1 MFSNRHYFSLIGEIS
16 HDRIVS
22 SGVATKFD
30 FGLHRS
36 ALHLVYP
43 SSIKFFEREVR
54 ISLREFCG
62 SSPTFFK
69 IMKINLSE
77 LSTER
82 RNPLATELDTLS
94 AEEIVTIINN
104 EDQTVARA
112 VSVALPD
119 IARAAE
125 SAADSI
131 SCGGRLI
138 YIGAGTSGRLGV
150 LDAVECRPTYGVP
163 DGVVVG
169 IIAGGEEAMFR
180 AVEGAED
187 SPALGRDDLI
197 KIGVSA
203 KDTVVGIAASG
214 RTPYVIGALEYART
228 AGCTTVSVSCSASS
242 AISALADIKIE
253 AVTGAEV
260 VTGSTRMKAGSAQKM
275 ILNMIST
282 TAFIR
287 MGKVYGNLM
296 IDVKP
301 TNEKLIARAVS
312 IIREIVGCDE
322 ERAARL
328 LELSGKQV
336 KHAAVMGLLDVSC
349 EEADRLLTENGG
361 NVRRITEQ

>member
-1 MFSNRHYFSLIGEIS
+1 
-16 HDRIVS
+16 
-22 SGVATKFD
+22 
-30 FGLHRS
+30 
-36 ALHLVYP
+36 
-43 SSIKFFEREVR
+43 
-54 ISLREFCG
+54 
-62 SSPTFFK
+62 
-69 IMKINLSE
+69 
-77 LSTER
+77 
-82 RNPLATELDTLS
+82 
-94 AEEIVTIINN
+94 
-104 EDQTVARA
+104 
-112 VSVALPD
+112 
-119 IARAAE
+119 
-125 SAADSI
+125 
-131 SCGGRLI
+131 
-138 YIGAGTSGRLGV
+138 
-150 LDAVECRPTYGVP
+150 
-163 DGVVVG
+163 
-169 IIAGGEEAMFR
+169 MFR

-301 TNEKLIARAVS
+301 TNEKLIARAVT

-328 LELSGKQV
+328 LELSGKRV
-336 KHAAVMGLLDVSC
+336 KHAVVMGLLDVSVD
-349 EEADRLLTENGG
+349 EADRLLTENGG
-361 NVRRITEQ
+361 NVRRIIKQ

>member
-1 MFSNRHYFSLIGEIS
+1 
-16 HDRIVS
+16 
-22 SGVATKFD
+22 
-30 FGLHRS
+30 
-36 ALHLVYP
+36 
-43 SSIKFFEREVR
+43 
-54 ISLREFCG
+54 
-62 SSPTFFK
+62 
-69 IMKINLSE
+69 MKINLSE
-77 LSTER
+77 LTTER
-82 RNPLATELDTLS
+82 QNPTAAELDTLS

-104 EDQTVARA
+104 EDKTVAAA
-112 VSVALPD
+112 VSLALPN

-125 SAADSI
+125 SAAKSI

-138 YIGAGTSGRLGV
+138 YMGAGTSGRLGV

-169 IIAGGEEAMFR
+169 IIAGGEDAMFR

-187 SPALGRDDLI
+187 SLTLGRDDLT

-214 RTPYVIGALEYART
+214 RTPYVIGALEFAKSV
-228 AGCTTVSVSCSASS
+228 GCTTVSVACSKNAV
-242 AISALADIKIE
+242 ISGLADIPIE

-287 MGKVYGNLM
+287 LGKVYGNLM
-296 IDVKP
+296 IDVNP
-301 TNEKLIARAVS
+301 TNEKLVSRAVG
-312 IIREIVGCDE
+312 IIRGIVGCDE
-322 ERAARL
+322 ERAATL
-328 LELSGKQV
+328 LEESGKRV

-349 EEADRLLTENGG
+349 EEADKLLSENQG
-361 NVRRITEQ
+361 NLRTVRENHKSHE